1 MHYEREQ
8 RLYRL
13 EVTYPEAAMIEREGH
28 FPDADA
34 DDIYYGLDPEW
45 EPAGWAPTA
54 EWVQRFKT
62 TAFFWPNSRKLYLS
76 RSGARA
82 RAQLLESYG
91 ATVVIRRTEPVKW
104 EYSEAEV
111 LEERVADLEEELAL
125 LRNQVAA

>member
-13 EVTYPEAAMIEREGH
+13 EVTYPEAAMIAAPHAPGDEIVYE
-28 FPDADA
+28 F
-34 DDIYYGLDPEW
+34 DPEW
-45 EPAGWAPTA
+45 KPAGWSPTDK
-54 EWVQRFKT
+54 WVERFKT
-62 TAFFWPNSRKLYLS
+62 TEFFWPNARKLYLS

-82 RAQLLESYG
+82 RAKLLESFG
-91 ATVVIRRTEPVKW
+91 ATVEIRRTEPVQW

-125 LRNQVAA
+125 LREQVAA